1 MMTEQDF
8 TDLVVTAVEHGGY
21 GSLRYTVPPVGTA
34 DEPVSV
40 RIAQAILVAG
50 LPVTDRYGDGE
61 DGVLTRDEI
70 ERAAIRVATQR
81 GYATSPIDVGEFDVV
96 DADAVMQIAAFGE
109 RIYA

>member
-1 MMTEQDF
+1 MMTDEEF

-21 GSLRYTVPPVGTA
+21 GSLRYVIPPVGTA

-40 RIAQAILVAG
+40 LIAQAINVAA
-50 LPVTDRYGDGE
+50 LPVTDRYGDGTE
-61 DGVLTRDEI
+61 GYLTRTEI
-70 ERAAIRVATQR
+70 ELVAVEWAR
-81 GYATSPIDVGEFDVV
+81 RKGYETSPLDIGQFDVV